1 MSPKVKAVKSLLQMT
16 LQTMTCTKAIVNT
29 HTHTHFQQGLLP
41 SYSFILDQGHLR
53 IIDQCGQG
61 CLLQYTLYSSLYLT
75 FTDFKHT
82 HHSLRCVLN
91 ILSSIVQKDVDDL
104 WKRYSRYSAS
114 SVTQPDAKLHFTPTA
129 APSLPQHFSLTSWSH
144 GNSDFLV
151 APWTF
156 STVPVYLSC
165 GVHRSKFLQ
174 EKKPTEDATFSQQA
188 ASIRCFDISAD
199 SQMTRVFLLK
209 INM

>member
-1 MSPKVKAVKSLLQMT
+1 MDGQTDRQRGAVKKQNLRHMSPKVKAVKSLLQMT

-104 WKRYSRYSAS
+104 
-114 SVTQPDAKLHFTPTA
+114 
-129 APSLPQHFSLTSWSH
+129 
-144 GNSDFLV
+144 
-151 APWTF
+151 
-156 STVPVYLSC
+156 
-165 GVHRSKFLQ
+165 
-174 EKKPTEDATFSQQA
+174 
-188 ASIRCFDISAD
+188 
-199 SQMTRVFLLK
+199 
-209 INM
+209 